1 MATVYRCDRD
11 GQIGE
16 ESGFLTDVVM
26 PASPARFGDA
36 KDPVSE
42 FEKAEQATIQLC
54 PSCMK
59 DLRTFIAKK

>member
-1 MATVYRCDRD
+1 
-11 GQIGE
+11 
-16 ESGFLTDVVM
+16 M

-36 KDPVSE
+36 KDPVPE